1 GFSAAGGPASLLAPS
16 LGGRPK
22 AADPSPGAGGASVA
36 RPSIAAPAPFAGAS
50 LANVLA
56 ALPVLAGELVPPS
69 PQPHTQADKP
79 TRTRYRP
86 QSRMTGSFPSAL
98 KKGCRGQVSRGITL
112 NPCPGS
118 GRAAAPAAG
127 RPWPAAGRP
136 ASRRRRRG
144 CNTPGRTAGR
154 GESPP

>member
-1 GFSAAGGPASLLAPS
+1 AVRMPGGSWTRSLRAERSVPAMASALSALGAGALGALLGPGFSAAGGPASLLAPS

-69 PQPHTQADKP
+69 PQPHRQADKP

-98 KKGCRGQVSRGITL
+98 KKGCRGQVSRG
-112 NPCPGS
+112 
-118 GRAAAPAAG
+118 
-127 RPWPAAGRP
+127 
-136 ASRRRRRG
+136 
-144 CNTPGRTAGR
+144 
-154 GESPP
+154 